1 MTSFPAELTIT
12 CSSEEQVQQ
21 LKELFIDKID
31 SSDILEFENSG
42 FWLDAYEG
50 MFEDWSDKLEIRSET
65 KCELD
70 ESNIEDF
77 FEEVKDIAADIDV
90 EIKHIK
96 LVFDTDAGIRVYIS
110 NLPDSAVD
118 GAAECYEDEDPG
130 VLKNSVWVFWS
141 EENDENIIC
150 EINDI
155 IDEGTFVDASDSID
169 FEYI

>member
-1 MTSFPAELTIT
+1 MDTFPVELTIT

-21 LKELFIDKID
+21 LKELFIDQID
-31 SSDILEFENSG
+31 SSDILEFENTY

-50 MFEDWSDKLEIRSET
+50 MFEIWEDKLEIRSET

-70 ESNIEDF
+70 ASNIEDF
-77 FEEVKDIAADIDV
+77 FEEIKDIAANINV
-90 EIKHIK
+90 EIEHIK

-110 NLPDSAVD
+110 NLPDSAVE
-118 GAAECYEDEDPG
+118 GAAEYYEDEDPD
-130 VLKNSVWVFWS
+130 VLKNSVWIFWS
-141 EENDENIIC
+141 EENDEDIIC

-155 IDEGTFVDASDSID
+155 ITDGTFVDASDSID